1 MRASALATAVAFVLC
16 CGAVGAQSDNDTPPP
31 AEPAVPTEAPLPE
44 KILAP
49 PSPESAPTVTIRN
62 VDNGDR
68 VEEYREHG
76 RITMVKVTPQRG
88 APYTLLDVNGDGK
101 LDRRDSEG
109 PVAPIYWTLY
119 EWN

>member
-1 MRASALATAVAFVLC
+1 MRSWLLLAWLGVVSATAA
-16 CGAVGAQSDNDTPPP
+16 AQQPPVTAEPQSPP
-31 AEPAVPTEAPLPE
+31 AADAPLPE
-44 KILAP
+44 KILEP
-49 PSPESAPTVTIRN
+49 PSPDSAPTVTIRN

-76 RITMVKVTPQRG
+76 RITMVKVTPLRG
-88 APYTLLDVNGDGK
+88 VPYTLLDINGDGK